1 MAALAQLGASSRPR
15 PCLVAGSLTLR
26 GLKSGFPA
34 SPSNLRRNENLRSR
48 SSTSST
54 WVYFFPNPLEEPKLR
69 TRILSLITAVAML
82 ALLPQLMGCQMSR
95 ASSRSFASM
104 ASIWSLSTSFKSS
117 FGGNRASVDQE
128 YARDLAAVSAT
139 FVDTPVREA
148 ALVRDV
154 TRVAEVHGIS
164 DWESVDATWLGIGTG
179 LRQAGMSEPQT
190 IALVARVFGDQG
202 ATRTAAA
209 LEAQ

>member
-1 MAALAQLGASSRPR
+1 M
-15 PCLVAGSLTLR
+15 CV
-26 GLKSGFPA
+26 
-34 SPSNLRRNENLRSR
+34 
-48 SSTSST
+48 
-54 WVYFFPNPLEEPKLR
+54 
-69 TRILSLITAVAML
+69 
-82 ALLPQLMGCQMSR
+82 LLPQLLGCQMSR
-95 ASSRSFASM
+95 TSSRSFASM
-104 ASIWSLSTSFKSS
+104 ASIWSLSTSFRSS
-117 FGGNRASVDQE
+117 FGGNRASLDQE

-139 FVDTPVREA
+139 FVDSPAQEA
-148 ALVRDV
+148 LLVRDV

>member
-1 MAALAQLGASSRPR
+1 M
-15 PCLVAGSLTLR
+15 
-26 GLKSGFPA
+26 
-34 SPSNLRRNENLRSR
+34 RN
-48 SSTSST
+48 
-54 WVYFFPNPLEEPKLR
+54 
-69 TRILSLITAVAML
+69 RILSLLIMIAML

-95 ASSRSFASM
+95 TSSRSFASM

-117 FGGNRASVDQE
+117 FGGNRANLDQE

-139 FVDTPVREA
+139 FVDTPTQEA

-164 DWESVDATWLGIGTG
+164 HWESVDATWLGIGVG
-179 LRQAGMSEPQT
+179 LRHAGLSEPQAV
-190 IALVARVFGDQG
+190 ALVSRVFGEEG

-209 LEAQ
+209 LEVQ

>member
-117 FGGNRASVDQE
+117 FGGNRASVDHE